1 MMESN
6 LNLLSVRCLYL
17 INIFLP
23 TNIYGATM
31 NETKALHTDLM
42 TDYNKYVRPVNNQSE
57 AVSVQMGLTIIAL
70 QEFDE
75 VLEKFSVVGV
85 FHMQWKDENL
95 VWDTSIYS
103 DIEYIFMG
111 YKDVWVPEIILT
123 NPSMSLDSFG
133 AEWQLI
139 RYSSNGS
146 ASWFPGDLIKA
157 TCSVNVYYFPYDIQ
171 ECDIQIYAW
180 AYRSTE
186 VILTLTSNTVETH
199 LMPEH
204 GSWKIISTKA
214 DVRVIETAS
223 RAIFTVRLE
232 RKPQYVLINVIF
244 PILFLCLLNILVFLL
259 PAESGERISYAIT
272 ALLAIAVYM
281 TIVSDN
287 LPKTSEPVPIISYL
301 LLVCLCVSALMAV
314 VAVLNMKLFHKN
326 SATSVPGWLCRF
338 YRVVSCSG
346 KNQSSTENKE
356 KDLGSV
362 EKAGKTEKSVKP
374 KTKSAIFPKS
384 ERTLVKAYS
393 DPVEP
398 AEIPVTWQ
406 DISSMVDKISAIS
419 STAILFVSYLVFFM
433 STSGAALLNIS
444 D

>member
-1 MMESN
+1 MESN
-6 LNLLSVRCLYL
+6 LNLFLVRCLSF
-17 INIFLP
+17 IIIVSS

-31 NETKALHTDLM
+31 NETKALRADLM
-42 TDYNKYVRPVNNQSE
+42 NGYDKYVRPVNNQSD
-57 AVSVQMGLTIIAL
+57 AVSVQISLSIIAL

-85 FHMQWKDENL
+85 FQMQWTDENM
-95 VWDTSIYS
+95 VWNTSSYS

-111 YKDVWVPEIILT
+111 YKDVWVPEIILA
-123 NPSMSLDSFG
+123 NPSTSLDSFG

-139 RYSSNGS
+139 RYNSNGS
-146 ASWFPGDLIKA
+146 ALWFPGDLIKA

-180 AYRSTE
+180 AYMNAE
-186 VILTLTSNTVETH
+186 VQLILSSHTIDTN

-214 DVRVIETAS
+214 ENRVIQMSAK
-223 RAIFTVRLE
+223 AIFTVRLE
-232 RKPQYVLINVIF
+232 RKPQYVHINVIF

-314 VAVLNMKLFHKN
+314 VAVLNLKLFHKN

-338 YRVVSCSG
+338 YRAVSCSG

-356 KDLGSV
+356 KDLGLV

-374 KTKSAIFPKS
+374 KNKTAIFPKT
-384 ERTLVKAYS
+384 ERTVEQAYLDQKKA
-393 DPVEP
+393 

-406 DISSMVDKISAIS
+406 DISSMVDKISAIA
-419 STAILFVSYLVFFM
+419 STAIIFISYLVFFM
-433 STSGAALLNIS
+433 STSGSALLNRS